1 MTLESITLSEV
12 KARVGTLETDVLQE
26 TKTALEE
33 EAEMLAKEQK
43 MGEKTATED
52 AAVSEETTEA
62 EILTLESLSEATDAL
77 EAETS
82 VVLEAMFCSGP
93 GPIVGQEPG
102 HTEAVREKPMGQEAV
117 REFAIGG
124 EEGREREEG
133 SVLEAMSLESVTLAE
148 VEAVLGTLES
158 AALTETTAQLEK
170 EAETLAKD
178 EKMGENGTLSE
189 ENTEAEVESLSLPE
203 ADGLSEALQ
212 AETDVLME
220 ELLFSVPGRVA
231 VVTEDPIGQE
241 VVGEDVLGGNVA
253 SETPAGIGEETLER
267 GRGQE
272 EIVVD
277 EALTLESLTLSEV
290 EALVETLEMDELT
303 ETETDQPETEAE
315 TPVDTEKEAF
325 SEVAEADVLSEAEIL
340 TKAEVLAE
348 AADALEAESAVF
360 LHNLLCPVPGLVA
373 TTTVATG
380 SGAADLATTDTL
392 SPPAAAPPT
401 EVLGQEE
408 EEEEEGAGSPP
419 AGTREEVETEE
430 GEQTEALGIH
440 EGLDPV
446 QRLFLEK
453 IREYNNKQRLCG
465 GTVEAGPDFEKRLSE
480 EKAKLQRLYGGG
492 DLSSFP
498 QFTFTEP
505 KLDQDSK

>member
-1 MTLESITLSEV
+1 
-12 KARVGTLETDVLQE
+12 
-26 TKTALEE
+26 
-33 EAEMLAKEQK
+33 
-43 MGEKTATED
+43 
-52 AAVSEETTEA
+52 
-62 EILTLESLSEATDAL
+62 
-77 EAETS
+77 
-82 VVLEAMFCSGP
+82 
-93 GPIVGQEPG
+93 
-102 HTEAVREKPMGQEAV
+102 
-117 REFAIGG
+117 
-124 EEGREREEG
+124 
-133 SVLEAMSLESVTLAE
+133 MSLEWVTLAE
-148 VEAVLGTLES
+148 VEAVVGTLES

-178 EKMGENGTLSE
+178 EKMETKEEERKE

-241 VVGEDVLGGNVA
+241 VVREDVLDGNVA
-253 SETPAGIGEETLER
+253 SETPVGVGEETLER
-267 GRGQE
+267 GKGQE
-272 EIVVD
+272 EIIVN

-303 ETETDQPETEAE
+303 ETETDQLETEAE
-315 TPVDTEKEAF
+315 TPADETQTEQEAF

-340 TKAEVLAE
+340 TKAKVLVE

-360 LHNLLCPVPGLVA
+360 LHNLLCPVPGLVT

-380 SGAADLATTDTL
+380 SAAVDSATTDAL
-392 SPPAAAPPT
+392 SPPAAPLT
-401 EVLGQEE
+401 EVLGQE

-453 IREYNNKQRLCG
+453 IREYNNKHRLCG